1 MSTLPNIALRNLS
14 RQKKRT
20 ILLGSAIAFG
30 VMIVTLIN
38 GFAGA
43 FSANVSEN
51 FSNLM
56 AGHIFITGTE
66 KGTGDKDISVI
77 RDDSALTAA
86 VQAAGDGNVF
96 RYVTRRSSFSG
107 TLIFEGT
114 KLRTNVDGA
123 NLEHE
128 TFLQERLLLKEGSWQ
143 AMSERQAL
151 ILSEKIASR
160 LNVQVGDHILVQMQT
175 VNGQNNVGEFVLAG
189 VSYDAG
195 IFGQMM
201 SYANLD
207 YVNELLGLAPGEYQ
221 TMGIML
227 GSLKATDPVASSIY
241 GTLSGSVQL
250 FERGNKD
257 ENGAETPFQALIRQ
271 QKKEEWD
278 GVKYRLFTINEVLS
292 QIQQIV
298 GALDLTAAII
308 LVVLFVIIMVGITNT
323 FSMVMFERI
332 GEIGTMRA
340 LGVQRGGVRSMFL
353 YEAVFLAV
361 GGAVAG
367 IVLALVAMGVIS
379 MINFGM
385 DSPAFII
392 MKNGHLSFFLPP
404 LRALG
409 NIIVIA
415 LLTLVAVA
423 SPAGKAAKLTPAE
436 ALRTQK

>member
-1 MSTLPNIALRNLS
+1 MS

-43 FSANVSEN
+43 FSSNVSEN

-66 KGTGDKDISVI
+66 KGPGDKDISVI
-77 RDDSALTAA
+77 RNDSALTTA
-86 VQAAGDGNVF
+86 VKASGAPIQ
-96 RYVTRRSSFSG
+96 YVTRRSSFSG
-107 TLIFEGT
+107 TLIFEGKKIRNT
-114 KLRTNVDGA
+114 IDGA
-123 NLEHE
+123 NLEQE
-128 TFLQERLLLKEGSWQ
+128 TFLQERLLLKAGSWDS
-143 AMSERQAL
+143 MNEENSL
-151 ILSEKIASR
+151 ILSEKIAKK
-160 LNVQVGDHILVQMQT
+160 LNVNVGDRILVQMET
-175 VNGQNNVGEFVLAG
+175 VNGQNNVGEFSLAG
-189 VSYDAG
+189 ISFDAG

-201 SYANLD
+201 SYANLT
-207 YVNELLGLAPGEYQ
+207 YVNKLLGLGPDEYQ

-227 GSLKATDPVASSIY
+227 DGLKHTEKSADDIY
-241 GTLSGSVQL
+241 AGLKGSVQL
-250 FERGNKD
+250 FERGVKD
-257 ENGAETPFQALIRQ
+257 ENGAETPFQALMRQ
-271 QKKEEWD
+271 QNKEQWE
-278 GVKYRLFTINEVLS
+278 GVQYRLFTINEVLS
-292 QIQQIV
+292 QIKTIV
-298 GALDLTAAII
+298 SALDTTAAII

-332 GEIGTMRA
+332 AEIGTMRA

-353 YEAVFLAV
+353 FEAVFLAL

-367 IVLALVAMGVIS
+367 ILLALGAMGIIS
-379 MINFGM
+379 LFDFGM

-404 LRALG
+404 LKAIL
-409 NIIVIA
+409 NVVIIA
-415 LLTLVAVA
+415 LLTLIAVA
-423 SPAGKAAKLTPAE
+423 SPAGKAARLTPAE

>member
-1 MSTLPNIALRNLS
+1 MNTIANIAFRNLS

-66 KGTGDKDISVI
+66 KGPNDKDMSAI
-77 RDDSALTAA
+77 RNDSSLTAA
-86 VQAAGDGNVF
+86 VEASGAPAK
-96 RYVTRRSSFSG
+96 YITRRSAFSG
-107 TLIFEGT
+107 TLIFEG
-114 KLRTNVDGA
+114 KKIRTNVDGA
-123 NLEHE
+123 QLDKE
-128 TFLQERLLLKEGSWQ
+128 TFLRERLLLKDGSWDSM
-143 AMSERQAL
+143 ADETAL
-151 ILSEKIASR
+151 ILSEKIATK
-160 LNVQVGDHILVQMQT
+160 LNVDVGDRILVQMQT
-175 VNGQNNVGEFVLAG
+175 VNGQNNVGEFTLAG
-189 VSYDAG
+189 ISFDAG

-201 SYANLD
+201 SYANLS

-227 GSLKATDPVASSIY
+227 DGLKNTEVSASEIY
-241 GTLSGSVQL
+241 DRLTQSGVQL
-250 FERGNKD
+250 FERGVKD
-257 ENGAETPFQALIRQ
+257 ETGAETPFQALLRKQ
-271 QKKEEWD
+271 NKESWE
-278 GVKYRLFTINEVLS
+278 GVKYRLYTINEMLS
-292 QIQQIV
+292 QIKQIV
-298 GALDLTAAII
+298 AALDTTAAII

-353 YEAVFLAV
+353 YEAVFLAL
-361 GGAVAG
+361 GGAIAG
-367 IVLALVAMGVIS
+367 IILALIAMAGIS
-379 MINFGM
+379 LINFGM
-385 DSPAFII
+385 DSPAFLI
-392 MKNGHLSFFLPP
+392 MKNGHMSFYLPP
-404 LRALG
+404 LKAVG
-409 NIIVIA
+409 NVIIIA
-415 LLTLVAVA
+415 LLTLLAVS
-423 SPAGKAAKLTPAE
+423 SPAAKAAKLTPAE

>member
-1 MSTLPNIALRNLS
+1 LNTLANIALRNLT

-20 ILLGSAIAFG
+20 VLLGSAIAFG

-51 FSNLM
+51 FADLM
-56 AGHIFITGTE
+56 AGHVFISGTE
-66 KGTGDKDISVI
+66 KGADDEELSVI

-86 VQAAGDGNVF
+86 VEASGAPV

-107 TLIFEGT
+107 TLIFEGK
-114 KLRTNVDGA
+114 KLRTNIDGA
-123 NLEHE
+123 DLSKE
-128 TFLQERLLLKEGSWQ
+128 TFLRDRLLLKEGSWDS
-143 AMSERQAL
+143 MSDENAL

-160 LNVQVGDHILVQMQT
+160 LNVGVGDLILVQLET
-175 VNGQNNVGEFVLAG
+175 VTGQANVGEFRLAG

-195 IFGQMM
+195 IFGQMI
-201 SYANLD
+201 SYANLG
-207 YVNELLGLAPGEYQ
+207 YVNRLIGLAPDEYQ
-221 TMGIML
+221 TMGVML
-227 GSLKATDPVASSIY
+227 DGLRHTEAAADAIY
-241 GTLSGSVQL
+241 GRLYGGVQL
-250 FERGNKD
+250 FERGAKD
-257 ENGAETPFQALIRQ
+257 EDGAVTPFQALMRQ
-271 QKKEEWD
+271 QKKESWQ

-292 QIQQIV
+292 QIEQIV
-298 GALDLTAAII
+298 AALDTTAGVI

-340 LGVQRGGVRSMFL
+340 LGVRRGGVRSMFL
-353 YEAVFLAV
+353 YEALFLAL

-367 IVLALVAMGVIS
+367 IALALVAMGVIS
-379 MINFGM
+379 LFDFGM

-404 LRALG
+404 LRAVG
-409 NIIVIA
+409 NVLIIA
-415 LLTLVAVA
+415 ALTLVAVA